1 MKPSFSPHL
10 AVAML
15 STCVISSPI
24 AENRNASLALELR
37 ATPTTMTAA
46 ILANMKLFAQY
57 AAAAYCNSDAS
68 KVGTRVS
75 CSSSACPSLTT
86 VTNYA
91 FLGYD
96 QSEASGFLG
105 VDTANKLIVASFAGS
120 DNIDNYIADLL
131 VPMDT
136 CSGNLVSG
144 CKLHTGFQYAYQDIA
159 STLLPAI
166 ASARST
172 YPSYSVITTGHSL
185 GGAVATIAGAY
196 LRASGIPVDIYSYG
210 SPRVGNTAFVNFV
223 DGQVGSHYR
232 VTHTKDFVPR
242 YPGKLLGYRHTSP
255 EFWLSTGDATTTNYG
270 IGDIKVC
277 QGISNTDCNDGT
289 SSLSTTPHSY
299 YLQDISACK

>member
-1 MKPSFSPHL
+1 MKTSSTLVLAFSFLSDCI
-10 AVAML
+10 VA
-15 STCVISSPI
+15 SPI
-24 AENRNASLALELR
+24 VGSQNASVALELR
-37 ATPTTMTAA
+37 ATPTTVTAA

-68 KVGTRVS
+68 KVGTKVS
-75 CSSSACPSLTT
+75 CSSSACPSLTA

-96 QSEASGFLG
+96 QSEASGFVG
-105 VDTANKLIVASFAGS
+105 VDTTNKLIVASFAGS

-144 CKLHTGFQYAYQDIA
+144 CKLHTGFQYAYQDIED
-159 STLLPAI
+159 TLLPAV

-172 YPSYSVITTGHSL
+172 YPSYTVITTGHSL

-210 SPRVGNTAFVNFV
+210 SPRVGNTAFVN
-223 DGQVGSHYR
+223 S
-232 VTHTKDFVPR
+232 VTHTDDFVPR

-255 EFWLSTGDATTTNYG
+255 EFWLSTGDDTTTNYA
-270 IGDIKVC
+270 ISDIKVC

-299 YLQDISACK
+299 YFQDISACK